1 MCLNRLTQ
9 RSNIK
14 FQQNIKQILYKQ
26 NLKSSP
32 DKNCAQMMF
41 NEYMDHANQCA
52 GYYSVTRKEEIS
64 LQQSETNRFKQKW
77 LESSGG
83 GYSAPQQNPTPPPGQ
98 QFNNKNMPQHI
109 KQEHQGY
116 PMSQG
121 QFMNNQYK
129 QPSVTPMQLKQ
140 MNQPNNLE
148 ANQQHM
154 MMKQQQ
160 HMKAS
165 HAQKM
170 QQSQAQMQYQQQQ
183 QQQQQQQGN
192 KYYEVI

>member
-1 MCLNRLTQ
+1 
-9 RSNIK
+9 
-14 FQQNIKQILYKQ
+14 
-26 NLKSSP
+26 
-32 DKNCAQMMF
+32 MMF

-52 GYYSVTRKEEIS
+52 GYYSVTRKEEIT

-83 GYSAPQQNPTPPPGQ
+83 GGYSAPSQNPTPPLGPPGQ
-98 QFNNKNMPQHI
+98 QFNKSMQQQHV
-109 KQEHQGY
+109 KQEHSSAYQ
-116 PMSQG
+116 MAQQG

-129 QPSVTPMQLKQ
+129 AAPVTPMQLKQ
-140 MNQPNNLE
+140 MNQPSNLDANN
-148 ANQQHM
+148 QHI

-160 HMKAS
+160 QQQQQMKAA

-183 QQQQQQQGN
+183 QLGN
-192 KYYEVI
+192 KYYEVISDILKTNKIQVEKLFALEINSA